1 MKKLKL
7 SLVAVA
13 ACALLAAGLTLV
25 GCSSAPDPK
34 EAIEKDLTVQLESIT
49 NPSQEDIDDMVA
61 SLGSY
66 EEVATFGIDG
76 VAYMNSLL
84 DGFAYAIDSI
94 DVAEDGKTATVNVT
108 VTCKSVDSAIAKMQE
123 ITDTWVAEN
132 LESIAT
138 MTEDKINLKTGELLM
153 QAVDE
158 CDMTTSQIQF
168 DYSLVDNAWTIDENA
183 EDRLLNAFYA

>member
-94 DVAEDGKTATVNVT
+94 DVAEDGKTATANVT

-123 ITDTWVAEN
+123 ITDSWVAEN

-138 MTEDKINLKTGELLM
+138 MTEDEINLKTGELLM

>member
-138 MTEDKINLKTGELLM
+138 MTEDEINLKTGELLM